1 MKRKNRSSFLFILI
15 LIIAAISFL
24 PNAFA
29 NDALSNLQKEEDF
42 IKNLYDQDKQS
53 VVQIRVELDPAK
65 ISENNNNQDQNTN
78 PPKKFI
84 PPILKEDIH
93 VEPNLV
99 QSYSTGTGFIITPD
113 GEILT
118 NYHVIEAYK
127 EIEVRL
133 STGAIFKAN
142 VVGFDKNSDVALLK
156 IRMGK
161 KINLPVLALG
171 DSNSIFV
178 TQKIMVIGHPFSLSW
193 TPSLGNISGL
203 ERNADV
209 GQPTLTQIQTSVNPG
224 NSGSPL
230 ITILDNKVV
239 GIVNGKVAN
248 GENIGFAIP
257 INSVKSLL
265 SQLRSSQKIVPKE
278 GP

>member
-178 TQKIMVIGHPFSLSW
+178 TQKIMVI
-193 TPSLGNISGL
+193 
-203 ERNADV
+203 E
-209 GQPTLTQIQTSVNPG
+209 
-224 NSGSPL
+224 
-230 ITILDNKVV
+230 
-239 GIVNGKVAN
+239 
-248 GENIGFAIP
+248 IGRA
-257 INSVKSLL
+257 
-265 SQLRSSQKIVPKE
+265 
-278 GP
+278 